1 MSPDL
6 ERLVRLQ
13 SLDLEIQS
21 LKRSIDSEAERRQ
34 AIEARL
40 EAERTALS
48 AVRERLAARQ
58 AERRALEKD
67 LAQAQARLAR
77 YKDQLMEVKTNKE
90 YTAMQHEIAAADAA
104 VRQLEDRI
112 LEVLIASD
120 EVTAELQAGEARLQ
134 QASAETDAALRA
146 LADEIAAA
154 RARIETATALRAEVA
169 ASLPPS
175 LLSLFDYIASRRG
188 TAVVEARDGHCSVC
202 HVRLRPKVFQDV
214 RRNDAIIQ
222 CDSCQRIL
230 YFVPPAAPAS
240 SPVSR

>member
-40 EAERTALS
+40 EAARAAVA
-48 AVRERLAARQ
+48 AVRERLSGRQ

-90 YTAMQHEIAAADAA
+90 YTAMLSEIAAADAA
-104 VRQLEDRI
+104 VKQLEDRI

-120 EVTAELQAGEARLQ
+120 EIAAELEAAEARLRQ
-134 QASAETDAALRA
+134 TAAETDAALQA
-146 LADEIAAA
+146 LSDEIAAA
-154 RARIETATALRAEVA
+154 KARIEAASSLRREVA
-169 ASLPPS
+169 ASLPPP

-230 YFVPPAAPAS
+230 YFVPPA
-240 SPVSR
+240 SPPPSTVSR